1 MTEHAVS
8 PILSVRNLRAG
19 YHGVQ
24 VLRNIDLDVHE
35 GECVGLFG
43 HNGMGKTT
51 LLRTIMGF
59 IAHSGGTIDFDGED
73 ISGLEPWRRARLGI
87 GYLPQ
92 GRGIFPSLTVRDN
105 LCLALNPDVADTDDI
120 SAVDRAVVRFPI
132 LEPLLNQ
139 PGGTLSGGEQQVLA
153 LARALTADPILLL
166 LDEPTEGIQPSIVQ
180 EIARMLARIREESGL
195 TILLVEQNSDFIHAL
210 SERVLRIENG
220 TMVQQ
225 NLELSSPESKP
236 IIQRAEERVKPP
248 ASGEKPNQETGSKP
262 VQHSQNETAIREI
275 AMTVKRPTI
284 EQMRN
289 IAHDLNFRME
299 DAHLSEYLEIMQG
312 TIDAY
317 DVVDSLPDNLPPV
330 KYPRTAGYQPSAEE
344 NPLNAWY
351 VKCEVRGA
359 PSGILKGKE
368 IVLKDTICL
377 SGVRMMNGASV
388 LEGYVPDVDATLV
401 SRILDAGGTIVG
413 KAHCEYL
420 CLSGGSHT
428 SAAGPVRN
436 PWKPSHS
443 SGGSSSGCGA
453 LVGSGEVPMAIGGDQ
468 GGSVR
473 IPSAWSGCYGMKPT
487 HGLVP
492 YSGVMSIEA
501 TIDTVGPMTASVV
514 DNALLLEAIA
524 GQDDMLD
531 PRQYSPKTSYYSKDM
546 TQGTSGLRIGV
557 VQEGFGRPSGEKD
570 VDEAVKEA
578 AEKLKGRGAIV
589 EDVSIP
595 MHEQGAAIWTPICL
609 EGLTDFM
616 MHGNAFG
623 TNYRGMYVT
632 SLIDQFANWR
642 TRADELSPSL
652 KICMLIGEYFLKHH
666 RGRYYGKSQN
676 ISRQLRY
683 AYDKVLQHYDLLL
696 MPTIPMKAT
705 PLPPPNAPLPLY
717 IQRAFEMI
725 GNTAPF
731 NCTGHPAMSIPC
743 GLREGLPIGM
753 MLVAKHYDESTIYR
767 AACEFERIQ
776 DWRSM

>member
-1 MTEHAVS
+1 MNDIVS
-8 PILSVRNLRAG
+8 TPILSVRNLRAG

-24 VLRNIDLDVHE
+24 ILRNIDLDVNE
-35 GECVGLFG
+35 GECIGLFG

-59 IAHSGGTIDFDGED
+59 ISHSGGTIDFDGED
-73 ISGLEPWRRARLGI
+73 ISGLAPWRRARLGI

-92 GRGIFPSLTVRDN
+92 GRGIFPSLSVRDN
-105 LCLALNPDVADTDDI
+105 LCFAFNPDTVDIDEI
-120 SAVDRAVVRFPI
+120 SAVDRAVNRFPI
-132 LEPLLNQ
+132 LEPLLNR

-166 LDEPTEGIQPSIVQ
+166 LDEPTEGIQPSIISD
-180 EIARMLARIREESGL
+180 IARMLARIREETGL
-195 TILLVEQNSDFIHAL
+195 TILLVEQNSEFIHAL
-210 SERVLRIENG
+210 ADRVVRIENG
-220 TMVQQ
+220 SIVQQ
-225 NLELSSPESKP
+225 KHEKRVSKTGELRNRSRRESDSESTREETHSPTSS
-236 IIQRAEERVKPP
+236 
-248 ASGEKPNQETGSKP
+248 TT
-262 VQHSQNETAIREI
+262 QNTQNKTAITEI

-284 EQMRN
+284 EQMRS
-289 IAHDLNFRME
+289 IAQELNFRM
-299 DAHLSEYLEIMQG
+299 DDTHLSEYLELMQG

-317 DVVDSLPDNLPPV
+317 DLVDSLPDNLPHV
-330 KYPRTAGYQPSAEE
+330 KYPRTAGHQPSTED

-359 PSGILKGKE
+359 PSGVLRGKD

-388 LEGYVPDVDATLV
+388 MEGYVPDVDATLV

-428 SAAGPVRN
+428 NATGPVRN

-453 LVGSGEVPMAIGGDQ
+453 LVGAGEVPMAIGGDQ

-473 IPSAWSGCYGMKPT
+473 IPSSWSGCYGMKPT

-492 YSGVMSIEA
+492 YTGVMSIEA
-501 TIDTVGPMTASVV
+501 TIDTVGPMTASVE
-514 DNALLLEAIA
+514 DNAMLLEVIA
-524 GQDDMLD
+524 GQDEMLD
-531 PRQYSPKTSYYSKDM
+531 PRQYAPRTSQYRKEM
-546 TQGTSGLRIGV
+546 TQGVSGLRIGV
-557 VQEGFGRPSGEKD
+557 VKEGFDLPSSEKD
-570 VDEAVKEA
+570 VDEAVRTA
-578 AEKLKGRGAIV
+578 AEKLKSKGASV

-595 MHEQGAAIWTPICL
+595 MHKHGPAIWTPIAL

-616 MHGNAFG
+616 MHGNGFG
-623 TNYRGMYVT
+623 TNFRGMYVT
-632 SLIDQFANWR
+632 SLIDHFANWR
-642 TRADELSPSL
+642 SRADELSPSL
-652 KICMLIGEYFLKHH
+652 KICMLIGEYFLKHY

-676 ISRQLRY
+676 ISRQLRHS
-683 AYDKVLQHYDLLL
+683 YDQILERYDLLL

-705 PLPPPNAPLPLY
+705 LLPPANAPLSLY

-725 GNTAPF
+725 SNTAPF
-731 NCTGHPAMSIPC
+731 NCTGHPAMSVPC
-743 GLREGLPIGM
+743 GLRDGLPVGM
-753 MLVAKHYDESTIYR
+753 MLIAKHYDESTIYR
-767 AACEFERIQ
+767 AAYDFERIQ